1 MLRALAAAL
10 LAAACSAASA
20 SAGELRGRV
29 QLELPGVALADV
41 GPVVVYLEGAGAESP
56 PARRA
61 EVRQKNASFSPPFL
75 AVARGQQVQMP
86 NDDAIYHNVFSFSA
100 PNEFDLGLYPGGESR
115 AVAFRHP
122 GVVRIFC
129 SIHESM
135 NGTLFVSPTPWYAV
149 ADAEGRFTIAGV
161 PAGRFKLHTWA
172 EKLPASEREVVVR
185 GATTSVE
192 VRIGAH

>member
-10 LAAACSAASA
+10 LAAGLACAAGA
-20 SAGELRGRV
+20 AELRGRV
-29 QLELPGVALADV
+29 ELALPGVVLADV
-41 GPVVVYLEGAGAESP
+41 GPIVVYLEGGTAAAAAS
-56 PARRA
+56 ARA
-61 EVRQKNASFSPPFL
+61 EVRQTNASFSPPFL
-75 AVARGQQVQMP
+75 AVARGQQVDMP

-135 NGTLFVSPTPWYAV
+135 NGTLFVSPTPWFAV
-149 ADAEGRFTIAGV
+149 ADGEGRFSIAGV
-161 PAGRFKLHTWA
+161 PAGRFRLHTWA
-172 EKLPASEREVVVR
+172 EKLPPSERDVVV
-185 GATTSVE
+185 GEATTNVA
-192 VRIGAH
+192 VKIGVK